1 MNSTTLKP
9 PFGWVGGKT
18 QLAKE
23 IVSLIPEDHNLY
35 VEVFAGAL
43 SVLYAKK
50 SPNRITYRE
59 VINDYNEELIN
70 LHRCIR
76 KYPETLQMYLNQLLI
91 SRTLFEDIKNGKCKP
106 RNDIERAAF
115 YFFRIRLSF
124 GKIGD
129 TFAMNAKH
137 EKPNSIYTNFF
148 KWAKRLKFVTIENMD
163 FEKLI
168 KTYDRKEA
176 FFYCDPPYFET
187 EIYYKNSS
195 FNLEDHRRLFETLKN
210 IKGRF
215 LLSYNDCDYIRE
227 LYKDFNIIQSREIEY
242 TLQGMI
248 NTKRVKEIY
257 ITNYKVK
264 TLFT

>member
-43 SVLYAKK
+43 SVLYAKELPSRRK
-50 SPNRITYRE
+50 YRE

-115 YFFRIRLSF
+115 YFFRIKLSF
-124 GKIGD
+124 GSKGD
-129 TFAMNAKH
+129 SFAMTAKH
-137 EKPNSIYTNFF
+137 EKPNSIYINFF

-187 EIYYKNSS
+187 KIYYKNSN

-227 LYKDFNIIQSREIEY
+227 LYKDFNIIQSKEIRY
-242 TLQGMI
+242 TLQDMS
-248 NTKRVKEIY
+248 NNKRVKEIY